1 MRMSKHITFVA
12 GRNLRELLSGWQCNP
27 TATAA
32 YRSLQILL
40 VLVVIEKAEYI
51 HTNLSHQDKMIGS
64 LLLLKSLHKLAQG
77 TNSADAEILA

>member
-12 GRNLRELLSGWQCNP
+12 GRNLMELLSGWQCNP
-27 TATAA
+27 TVTAA

-51 HTNLSHQDKMIGS
+51 HTNLSH
-64 LLLLKSLHKLAQG
+64 
-77 TNSADAEILA
+77 